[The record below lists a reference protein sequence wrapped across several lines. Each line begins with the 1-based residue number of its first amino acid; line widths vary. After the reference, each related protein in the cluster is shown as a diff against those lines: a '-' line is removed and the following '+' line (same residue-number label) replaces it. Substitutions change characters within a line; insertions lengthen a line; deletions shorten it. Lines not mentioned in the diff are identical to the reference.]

1 MNIDIIKKTF
11 LNNIVIAKNTG
22 FLTIIELVHL
32 LLPFIALPYVIR
44 TIGTERYGMVA
55 FAQTIVAYFIII
67 INYGLDI
74 SAVKDVAVSRDNKTL
89 LNEIVSIV
97 LSIKF
102 LLFLFSFGLF
112 MIGLWIVPFM
122 AEHPIL
128 MIYSFIACLSEL
140 LFPVWYFQGV
150 ERMKYVTIVKC
161 TSLLLYTISVFI
173 FIHKESDFEKV
184 ALLQSI
190 SVLFSGI
197 IAFYILLRVE
207 SIHLFIPSFVKIW
220 KMLKSSFPFWLS
232 RVSVVFNTNLAK
244 TVSGLFLS
252 MESVAAFD
260 LAQRIINAVLIP
272 TRMLNKAAYPHIAR
286 TQSRQFATKFLLF
299 VATIAFVI
307 SSITFLTAPWLI
319 TFFAGYAMIEAIT
332 ILRVLCVFVFTTSIV
347 ITMGGSIL
355 VSFGYP
361 RTFTDSVI
369 VSTLFLCFIYLII
382 YYLDIQT
389 SFYYALA
396 LVLTDIFVL
405 IYRMYFCRK
414 YRLLIFGK

>member
-11 LNNIVIAKNTG
+11 LNNIVIVKNTG

-44 TIGTERYGMVA
+44 TIGTEHYGMVA

-74 SAVKDVAVSRDNKTL
+74 SAVKDVAISRDNKTL

-97 LSIKF
+97 LSIKC

-112 MIGLWIVPFM
+112 MIGLWLVPFM

-220 KMLKSSFPFWLS
+220 KMLKSSFPFWFS

-361 RTFTDSVI
+361 RPFTDSVI

-414 YRLLIFGK
+414 YRLLIFVK